1 MNSLCGMDATNPLFV
16 IRLGGVP
23 PPILATMT
31 LVNELETGEDE
42 EAYEIE
48 LPDYSDLDRP
58 FGAITIDSL
67 PTGEAGE

>member
-1 MNSLCGMDATNPLFV
+1 MDATNPLFV
-16 IRLGGVP
+16 IRLVAVP
-23 PPILATMT
+23 PPILGTMT

-48 LPDYSDLDRP
+48 LPDYSDSDWP

-67 PTGEAGE
+67 PTGGAGE

>member
-1 MNSLCGMDATNPLFV
+1 MNTLCGMDATNPLFV
-16 IRLGGVP
+16 IRLGAVP
-23 PPILATMT
+23 PPLLAKMT
-31 LVNELETGEDE
+31 LVNELETGGDE

-48 LPDYSDLDRP
+48 LPDYSDLDGP